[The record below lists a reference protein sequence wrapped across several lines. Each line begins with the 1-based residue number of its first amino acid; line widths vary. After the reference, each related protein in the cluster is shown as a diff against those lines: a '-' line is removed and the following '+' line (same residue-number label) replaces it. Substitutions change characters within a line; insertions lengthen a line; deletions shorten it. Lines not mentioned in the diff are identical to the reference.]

1 MNKFDQILISGG
13 DERQS
18 MDGLINTYG
27 CSPYPDPRMAYGFST
42 ANTVS
47 EQAYNYAYNKYLSHS
62 KSGKNDND
70 FINDCYMSVWSSFI
84 RNYKI
89 ESNFSKIFGPSGT
102 DLELATLTDVL
113 IKSKS
118 NSLTNII
125 LGVDEVGS
133 GTSYIANGEYF
144 SNISVFDH
152 KVKKGNK
159 IENFEKV
166 SISTQFIDTRT
177 TTGKLKEENELLD
190 EIYQIA
196 SKAIKEKSRPLI
208 HLVYKSKTGSI
219 NYEYKKLK
227 KAMQQ
232 HKNKYDVVVD
242 ACQGRICGET
252 LNYFLHDGSYVMLT
266 GSKFFGGPP
275 FSGILL
281 FKNSFKKL
289 DRSLAKG
296 ISKFFSYNEWKDD
309 YVEKRANLG
318 LALRWLAAE
327 FEMNSYFNICL
338 SKREEIFFIFDSTLS
353 EYVKDSKI
361 FEYAL
366 PFDETNKYVLNS
378 HCSEKSNIHTLKIKH
393 ENSYLNFEN
402 AKKLY
407 KLLYSYRYQH
417 SDKFKD
423 VNSVARSIFTGQ
435 PVRIPNKTNKDT
447 GNIRLSLGAP
457 LMSMLQSLTAAE
469 IKDYFLNDFRAIE
482 EKSEFILKELI

>member
-42 ANTVS
+42 ANTIS
-47 EQAYNYAYNKYLSHS
+47 EQAYNYVYNKYLNYS
-62 KSGKNDND
+62 KSEKNDND
-70 FINDCYMSVWSSFI
+70 FVNECYSSVWSSI
-84 RNYKI
+84 VRNYKI
-89 ESNFSKIFGPSGT
+89 DSNISKIYGPSGT

-152 KVKKGNK
+152 EVKKGNK

-166 SISTQFIDTRT
+166 NISTQFIDTRSS
-177 TTGKLKEENELLD
+177 TGKLKEEDELLD
-190 EIYQIA
+190 EIYETV

-227 KAMQQ
+227 NAM
-232 HKNKYDVVVD
+232 HRYENKYDIVID
-242 ACQGRICGET
+242 ACQGRICSDT
-252 LNYFLHDGSYVMLT
+252 LNYFLRDGSYVMLT

-281 FKNSFKKL
+281 FQDSFKKL
-289 DRSLAKG
+289 DKSLAKG

-309 YVEKRANLG
+309 YIENRANVG

-327 FEMNSYFNICL
+327 FEMNSYFNINP
-338 SKREEIFFIFDSTLS
+338 SKREEIFNIFDSTLS
-353 EYVKDSKI
+353 EYVKDSQL
-361 FEYAL
+361 FEYTL
-366 PFDETNKYVLNS
+366 PFDETDKYLLNP

-393 ENSYLNFEN
+393 EGSYLNFDD

-407 KLLYSYRYQH
+407 KLLYSYRYNH
-417 SDKFKD
+417 GDKF
-423 VNSVARSIFTGQ
+423 NNISVISRSIFTGQ
-435 PVRIPNKTNKDT
+435 PVRIPNKMYKNI

-457 LMSMLQSLTAAE
+457 LLSMLKALTSTE
-469 IKDYFLNDFRAIE
+469 IKDYFLNDFQTIE
-482 EKSEFILKELI
+482 EKSAFILKELI